1 MITEELII
9 AGICGIAGALAKDI
23 FVDNAISLP
32 KKDGEKLILGSLGGL
47 IIGAFVGI
55 ALDGSPVNA
64 FAAGFAGIAIL
75 QSMIDGKD
83 LNKTII
89 KRITEENTEENK
101 EKETIKEKEII
112 KEEKKTEEAKTENEI
127 IDLIKKTAKKYN
139 IDEELAVRVAKCES
153 GLNPKAININAP
165 DSIDRGLYQINSK
178 WHPEVTEEQAFNI
191 QFSINFFCEA
201 VKNGYIRWW
210 KASQK
215 CWETKKT

>member
-55 ALDGSPVNA
+55 ALDGSPINA

-75 QSMIDGKD
+75 QSIIGGKD
-83 LNKTII
+83 LNKII
-89 KRITEENTEENK
+89 IEKITEEETVKTAEAESRKEETEE
-101 EKETIKEKEII
+101 
-112 KEEKKTEEAKTENEI
+112 EEKKTEKIETEEEI
-127 IDLIKKTAKKYN
+127 INLIKKTAKKYG

-153 GLNPKAININAP
+153 GLNPKAINTNAP

-178 WHPEVTEEQAFNI
+178 WHPEITEEQAFDI
-191 QFSINFFCEA
+191 QFSTNFFCEA

-215 CWETKKT
+215 CWETK

>member
-55 ALDGSPVNA
+55 ILDGSPINA

-75 QSMIDGKD
+75 QSIIDGNNT
-83 LNKTII
+83 NKIII
-89 KRITEENTEENK
+89 KKITEESTIETTEAKTINK
-101 EKETIKEKEII
+101 EIE
-112 KEEKKTEEAKTENEI
+112 KEEKKTEEAKTEKEI
-127 IDLIKKTAKKYN
+127 IDLIKKTAKEYGV
-139 IDEELAVRVAKCES
+139 DEELAVRVAKCES